1 MFIYCYISLY
11 FSDTIKVVTILYI
24 AKESVTLAQNLF
36 DTTVN
41 LPENYGFNFQ
51 KENPF
56 QDKSSTP

>member
-41 LPENYGFNFQ
+41 LPE
-51 KENPF
+51 
-56 QDKSSTP
+56 